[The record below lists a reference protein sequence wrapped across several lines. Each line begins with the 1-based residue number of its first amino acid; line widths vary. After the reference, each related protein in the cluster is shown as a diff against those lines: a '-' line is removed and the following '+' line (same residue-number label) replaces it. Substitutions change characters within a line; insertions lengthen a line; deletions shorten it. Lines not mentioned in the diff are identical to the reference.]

1 MSGTWATLR
10 DELTAA
16 GLESGLE
23 MPLAPHTTYQI
34 GGTAR
39 CAVSVSSHDEAVAL
53 AGVVS
58 RHPGLELLVIGRGS
72 NLLVADE
79 GFEGLA
85 VLMGGAGRIPGSG
98 RDRPTER
105 NTASPAGEESG
116 GDVATVDI
124 RIDGDHVIATGWAL
138 LPLVARRSV
147 AAGRCGLQ
155 WMVGVP
161 GTIGGA
167 VRMNAG
173 GHGADVAD
181 NLTVC
186 TVLSLRSGRITDVSV
201 EVLGLHFR
209 GSALADHHVV
219 LAATFHTR
227 TATDDSCQR
236 ELAEIVA
243 WRRAN
248 QPGGRNAGS
257 VFVNPAA
264 GSGSAG
270 ALIDGAGLRGRRV
283 GSAEVSDKH
292 ANFIQADPG
301 ASAADVVS
309 LMIEVQDAVER
320 AHGLAMR
327 SEVRLV
333 GFATEVTARFSDPRH
348 DEPDRVAAREH
359 LMSILDGGSRP

>member
-1 MSGTWATLR
+1 MSTEWARLHE
-10 DELTAA
+10 ELAAA

-23 MPLAPHTTYQI
+23 VALSPHTSYQI
-34 GGTAR
+34 GGAAR
-39 CAVSVSSHDEAVAL
+39 CAVSVSSREEAAAL

-58 RHPGLELLVIGRGS
+58 RHPGLGLLLIGRGS

-79 GFEGLA
+79 GFDGLA
-85 VLMGGAGRIPGSG
+85 VLMGGAGRIPGAG

-105 NTASPAGEESG
+105 NTTSSADSRTGSEGTA
-116 GDVATVDI
+116 VDI
-124 RIDGDHVIATGWAL
+124 LIDDDRVVATGWAL

-147 AAGRCGLQ
+147 AARRCGLQ

-161 GTIGGA
+161 GTVGGA

-173 GHGADVAD
+173 GHGADVAG
-181 NLTVC
+181 NLAAC
-186 TVLSLRSGRITDVSV
+186 GVLSLRSGRITDLPVGD
-201 EVLGLHFR
+201 LGLHFR

-219 LAATFHTR
+219 VTATFHTAA
-227 TATDDSCQR
+227 ATDDSCER
-236 ELAEIVA
+236 ELTDIVA

-257 VFVNPAA
+257 VFVNPAP

-270 ALIDGAGLRGRRV
+270 ALIDGAGLRGRRI
-283 GSAEVSDKH
+283 GTAEVSEKH

-301 ASAADVVS
+301 ASAFDVVA
-309 LMIEVQDAVER
+309 LMIEVQDTVER
-320 AHGLAMR
+320 AHGIVMR

-333 GFATEVTARFSDPRH
+333 GFADEVVSRFSDPRH
-348 DEPDRVAAREH
+348 DEPDRVGAREH
-359 LMSILDGGSRP
+359 LISILDGGSQP